1 MAAQSSTPFA
11 SIRDVIYFQ
20 GEDEALLSMHTVFR
34 INDINENNRA
44 HQVNL
49 TLTRD
54 NDQDLLVLTDRM
66 QEETYPDL
74 KG

>member
-1 MAAQSSTPFA
+1 
-11 SIRDVIYFQ
+11 
-20 GEDEALLSMHTVFR
+20 MHTVFR